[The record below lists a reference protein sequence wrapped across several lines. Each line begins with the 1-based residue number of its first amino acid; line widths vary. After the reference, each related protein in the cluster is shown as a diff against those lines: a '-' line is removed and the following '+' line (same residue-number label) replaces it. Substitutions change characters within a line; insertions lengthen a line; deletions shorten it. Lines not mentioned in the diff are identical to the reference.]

1 MRTDLNSFL
10 EFQVWRSFWGKDSAK
25 WRQHSVNIAIGGWW
39 INCKIMTIKKS
50 NGPYLSSWNV
60 SYQQESK
67 DGNFSLIF
75 WLVPK
80 NLNPSF
86 SCSYCEY
93 ALKILDKDM
102 LKLCYSLMLFPLMI
116 LQDLKKIINSLESST
131 PKKNLYFYRLV
142 VIIGVLFRKYLL
154 FLTNVK

>member
-1 MRTDLNSFL
+1 MFLTSRTARMETFL
-10 EFQVWRSFWGKDSAK
+10 
-25 WRQHSVNIAIGGWW
+25 
-39 INCKIMTIKKS
+39 
-50 NGPYLSSWNV
+50 
-60 SYQQESK
+60 
-67 DGNFSLIF
+67 LIF

-116 LQDLKKIINSLESST
+116 LLYLKKIYINSLESST
-131 PKKNLYFYRLV
+131 PKKNLYFYTS
-142 VIIGVLFRKYLL
+142 GNNQYLL
-154 FLTNVK
+154 QEVSAVLTNVKQLILFSLTKELFFLIKVCLCLTELNVQVRNSLMSIFPKYLILQADGGFVCT

>member
-1 MRTDLNSFL
+1 MFLTSRTARMETFL
-10 EFQVWRSFWGKDSAK
+10 
-25 WRQHSVNIAIGGWW
+25 
-39 INCKIMTIKKS
+39 
-50 NGPYLSSWNV
+50 
-60 SYQQESK
+60 
-67 DGNFSLIF
+67 LIF

-86 SCSYCEY
+86 SCGYCEY

-116 LQDLKKIINSLESST
+116 LLDLKKIINSLESST

-154 FLTNVK
+154 FLTNVKQLIFFLTKELLFLTKVCLCLTELNVQVRNRLMSNFPKYLILQADGGFICT